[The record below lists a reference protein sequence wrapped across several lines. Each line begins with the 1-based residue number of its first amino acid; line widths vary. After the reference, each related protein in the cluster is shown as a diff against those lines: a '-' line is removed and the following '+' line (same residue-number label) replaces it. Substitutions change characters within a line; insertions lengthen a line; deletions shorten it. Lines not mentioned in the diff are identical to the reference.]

1 MYRSAAQKPGGL
13 PSHGIWG
20 REHKTPAWFKV
31 VKELIYVTL
40 FLYAY
45 EYIRDHVVQSAHVAI
60 GHALTVVHIE
70 QDVGLFQERRLQ
82 SVLLH
87 WPWIFHV
94 LNPYYGGT
102 HFLVP
107 AVALVW
113 LAVRHPDRYYR
124 ARNVLAVT
132 TAAAFTFFWLCPVAP
147 PRMLPARYG
156 IVDTLRHLGG
166 GHVEMQ
172 LIDRAGDAYAAMPSL
187 HCAWA
192 LWCTLALYPVLRTR
206 WAKAVLVVYPL
217 LTLLVVVTT
226 GNHFVLDAIAGAAL
240 VVGAEVLLYQLPR
253 WIAGARSRSDCGAPV
268 DLDVTSH
275 IDPNVDVDVT
285 GNAAETDGWLP
296 SDDAPIGRV
305 VPAGR
310 PSDP

>member
-1 MYRSAAQKPGGL
+1 
-13 PSHGIWG
+13 
-20 REHKTPAWFKV
+20 
-31 VKELIYVTL
+31 
-40 FLYAY
+40 
-45 EYIRDHVVQSAHVAI
+45 VVQSAHIAI
-60 GHALTVVHIE
+60 GHALDVVHVE
-70 QDVGLFQERRLQ
+70 QDLGLFQERRLQ

-94 LNPYYGGT
+94 LNPYYGGS

-107 AVALVW
+107 AVALIW
-113 LAVRHPDRYYR
+113 LAVRHPERYYR

-206 WAKAVLVVYPL
+206 WAKAIMVIYPL

-240 VVGAEVLLYQLPR
+240 VVGAELVLYRLPG
-253 WIAGARSRSDCGAPV
+253 WITGARSQSHRAASAEPV
-268 DLDVTSH
+268 DAATDAQVATAT
-275 IDPNVDVDVT
+275 DAQFGPNIDVDAT
-285 GNAAETDGWLP
+285 GNAPETDGWIP
-296 SDDAPIGRV
+296 SDDAPVGRV